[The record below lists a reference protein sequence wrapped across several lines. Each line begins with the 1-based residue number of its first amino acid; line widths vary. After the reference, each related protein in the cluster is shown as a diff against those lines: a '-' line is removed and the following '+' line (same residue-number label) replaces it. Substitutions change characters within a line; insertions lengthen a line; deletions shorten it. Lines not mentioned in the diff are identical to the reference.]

1 MYYVAYINDY
11 KKILVP
17 FLILSILQSA
27 SFSAS
32 SITANVTVTCPFN
45 VILNANST
53 YIKYSNI
60 EFNYTGSSLASCNVG
75 NLSGYIN
82 VSAYGNSSVQ
92 YTKRVSISNVNKTF
106 SGNIIINSSYLKNGT
121 ELAALSLNNFNT
133 YNTSKKEFI
142 LESPANIT
150 ITNFSESASTLNPG
164 SALSFTIDVSN
175 NGQLASN
182 SIILNMSITGAYNSI
197 SLYTEPA
204 LAPGSNETLTI
215 IEPSN
220 FTSKYGNYNVTLVA
234 YTNTSGYSFIKS
246 ISKKKFLSYNI
257 IPLSN
262 QIPNGKSAPRVNITK
277 INESIV
283 PIPQLVLSDVPLYI
297 SVQNDSPLVTQIGF
311 LNTANV
317 SENITI
323 STQPN
328 FDNIIK
334 FSSNNVYLNKG
345 SFLSV
350 QLVFIPQLNMSS
362 GTYLIPINITAHAI
376 GGATSNQREFI
387 TLNVY
392 KKINDVPSILNQI
405 TLSNNTKNASGTIAI
420 VAPLNNS
427 LANIILVTKIPLS
440 IVKNES
446 QIYAYGAQNNITISN
461 GFYDI
466 NWHIN
471 YVTKGSK
478 VYLYY
483 NIEDPKNQLLLQNFQ
498 NVYESESIQKTKNTF
513 DLIKIKVPTFYTN
526 STNVISLTSIYT
538 GTFSTNITF
547 SLNDYNNAQI
557 LDPIQ
562 VVGAYPN
569 ELITTNFYIKTN
581 STAGTQI
588 FNLLIL
594 GNGINY
600 STSIPTVIVQKLN
613 TNAVNNQS
621 NFTERNSTI
630 LLQRQINN
638 FYANFDVYLIAGGF
652 LLLTVILI
660 AMIYKS
666 KSKAKY
672 NTQRS
677 YELKRI
683 KDQIKRE

>member
-1 MYYVAYINDY
+1 MYCLANINNY
-11 KKILVP
+11 KKILVS
-17 FLILSILQSA
+17 FLILLVLQNV

-32 SITANVTVTCPFN
+32 TVTANVTVTCPFN
-45 VILNANST
+45 VILNTNST

-60 EFNYTGSSLASCNVG
+60 EFNYTGSSLAQCNIG

-82 VSAYGNSSVQ
+82 VSAYGNFSVQ
-92 YTKRVSISNVNKTF
+92 YQKKISISNVNKTF

-121 ELAALSLNNFNT
+121 EIAALSLNNFNA

-164 SALSFTIDVSN
+164 STFSFTIDVSN

-182 SIILNMSITGAYNSI
+182 SVVLNMSITGAYNSI

-204 LAPGSNETLTI
+204 LAPGSNETITI

-246 ISKKKFLSYNI
+246 ISKKKFLGYSI

-262 QIPNGKSAPRVNITK
+262 QIPNGKSAPRVNITS

-283 PIPQLVLSDVPLYI
+283 PIPQLVLSDVPLYLSI
-297 SVQNDSPLVTQIGF
+297 QNDSPLVTQIGF

-317 SENITI
+317 SENITL
-323 STQPN
+323 STQSN
-328 FDNIIK
+328 FNNIIK
-334 FSSNNVYLNKG
+334 FSSNNIYLNKG

-350 QLVFIPQLNMSS
+350 QLVFIPQLNMSP
-362 GTYLIPINITAHAI
+362 GTYLIPINITTHVL
-376 GGATSNQREFI
+376 GGSTSNQHEFI
-387 TLNVY
+387 TLNIY
-392 KKINDVPSILNQI
+392 KKINNVPSILNQI
-405 TLSNNTKNASGTIAI
+405 TLSNNTKNASGTITI
-420 VAPLNNS
+420 LAPSNTS
-427 LANIILVTKIPLS
+427 LANVILVTKIPLS
-440 IVKNES
+440 LVKNES
-446 QIYAYGAQNNITISN
+446 QIYAYGAQNNITIVG

-466 NWHIN
+466 NWHID
-471 YVTKGSK
+471 YVTKGSR

-498 NVYESESIQKTKNTF
+498 NVYESESIQKNKNTLN
-513 DLIKIKVPTFYTN
+513 LIKINTPTFYTN
-526 STNVISLTSIYT
+526 STNVISLTSLYT
-538 GTFSTNITF
+538 GTSITNVTF
-547 SLNDYNNAQI
+547 SLSDYNNAQI

-562 VVGAYPN
+562 VVNVSPN
-569 ELITTNFYIKTN
+569 ELINTNFHIKIN
-581 STAGTQI
+581 STTGTEI
-588 FNLLIL
+588 FNLLIM

-600 STSIPTVIVQKLN
+600 STSIPTIVVQKLN
-613 TNAVNNQS
+613 ANAISNQF
-621 NFTERNSTI
+621 NLTKTNSTI
-630 LLQRQINN
+630 LLQHQINS
-638 FYANFDVYLIAGGF
+638 FYANFDIYLIAVGF
-652 LLLTVILI
+652 LLLIVILI
-660 AMIYKS
+660 VMISKS

-672 NTQRS
+672 DSQRS

>member
-1 MYYVAYINDY
+1 MVYIKDY
-11 KKILVP
+11 KKILVS
-17 FLILSILQSA
+17 FLIISILQGA

-32 SITANVTVTCPFN
+32 VITANVTVTCPFN
-45 VILNANST
+45 VLLNTNST

-60 EFNYTGSSLASCNVG
+60 EFNYTGASLASCNIG

-82 VSAYGNSSVQ
+82 VSSYGNSSVQ
-92 YTKRVSISNVNKTF
+92 YTKKISILNVNKTF
-106 SGNIIINSSYLKNGT
+106 SGNIIINSSYLRNGT
-121 ELAALSLNNFNT
+121 EIATLSLNNFNT
-133 YNTSKKEFI
+133 YNTSKKQFM
-142 LESPANIT
+142 LESPANII

-164 SALSFTIDVSN
+164 SALSFTIDISN
-175 NGQLASN
+175 IGQLASN
-182 SIILNMSITGAYNSI
+182 SITLNMSITGAYNSI
-197 SLYTEPA
+197 NLYTEPA

-234 YTNTSGYSFIKS
+234 YANTSGYSFIKS
-246 ISKKKFLSYNI
+246 ISTKKFLNYTI
-257 IPLSN
+257 IPIQNQTSN
-262 QIPNGKSAPRVNITK
+262 KKSAPSVNITRT
-277 INESIV
+277 NESIV

-297 SVQNDSPLVTQIGF
+297 SVQNDSLLVTQIGF
-311 LNTANV
+311 LNPTNV

-328 FDNIIK
+328 FDNIVK
-334 FSSNNVYLNKG
+334 FSSNNIYLNKG

-350 QLVFIPQLNMSS
+350 QLVFIPQLNMSP
-362 GTYLIPINITAHAI
+362 GIYLIPINITVHAI

-392 KKINDVPSILNQI
+392 KKVNNVPSILNQI

-420 VAPLNNS
+420 SAPSNTS
-427 LANIILVTKIPLS
+427 LANVLLVTKIPLS

-461 GFYDI
+461 GFYNI

-513 DLIKIKVPTFYTN
+513 DLIKINISPFYTN

-538 GTFSTNITF
+538 GTYNTNITF
-547 SLNDYNNAQI
+547 SLNDYSNAQI

-562 VVGAYPN
+562 VVNAYPN
-569 ELITTNFYIKTN
+569 ELITTNFHIKTN

-613 TNAVNNQS
+613 TNNVSNQS

-630 LLQRQINN
+630 LLQHQINN
-638 FYANFDVYLIAGGF
+638 FYTNFDFYLIAGGF

-660 AMIYKS
+660 VMIYKS

-672 NTQRS
+672 NSQRS